1 MFYRLKIN
9 VIDDENPWVDI
20 NKLQSPSNEAEMR
33 LTAPT
38 IPTTCAKADD
48 DYVNSTLDKDPSQ
61 IFNDNEVF
69 MTRSMARG
77 LVDEHGFKPNSF
89 GYRRNR
95 AVSITF
101 YSKQNGSR
109 KMRQESVGYLREM
122 HQNQVRV
129 WYPDL
134 HQSEWIPVG
143 SRRLRVMTEEEEKN
157 ILSNSSIDFS
167 VQEVPPTVNT
177 LKGKEKEDTAAFI
190 MPLNKNANIPRVN
203 HLKKTNDN
211 VPMLNIIETTNKKGA
226 KAKQKKA
233 IQDEEIC
240 MIQKVA
246 PLSGKCTTSDSV
258 EKGTTPASAVKSAKE
273 ITSDDNVATNNEFL
287 TTGAFAT
294 RRAMRQLKDK
304 NGFTPNP
311 YGYTNG
317 LAVEVLN
324 TRSGKTKFWECGKLV
339 AMRPGHVRVHY
350 EGWADIY
357 DEWIMVGSRRIRVS
371 NSIELEKQSEDGAF
385 DIKKGLRSNDLLVA
399 ESNPELM
406 DESKRNHKHQI
417 VRPQDYQD
425 LGMLVNIEELAV
437 KEAQKKERRGKKNP
451 QDETAGPILTDVLDN
466 ISTLSEAEEG
476 EYLPELQNP
485 APKSFKKKTQ
495 RLFTKKKHQ
504 VVASNCTTSCANNP
518 LQSDND
524 DSPAN
529 NKQIISLRLAQA
541 EASKNYKFVANVYGY
556 DYMQH
561 VTVLHLD
568 KKLYEGRLV
577 SMHKNKVKIHY
588 CGWLDSFDEYITL
601 GSRRLQAIENDH
613 EVQCIEPNYQQ
624 RYEQIL
630 TEKAQMTSEDATTNL
645 ENIAT
650 TSQPLINRF
659 SRKRLT
665 LDDIDSEPEFKEN
678 DINYHKDP
686 TDANTESKFLFLFT
700 SWKVEK

>member
-1 MFYRLKIN
+1 M
-9 VIDDENPWVDI
+9 
-20 NKLQSPSNEAEMR
+20 PSNSN
-33 LTAPT
+33 
-38 IPTTCAKADD
+38 IHIIGSKADD
-48 DYVNSTLDKDPSQ
+48 DYVSSTLDKDPSQ
-61 IFNDNEVF
+61 IFNNNEVF

-109 KMRQESVGYLREM
+109 KTKQESVGYLREM
-122 HQNQVRV
+122 HQDQVRV
-129 WYPDL
+129 WYPEL

-157 ILSNSSIDFS
+157 ILSNNSIDFN
-167 VQEVPPTVNT
+167 VQEVPPTVNK
-177 LKGKEKEDTAAFI
+177 LKGKEKEDAANSVAPDKNGKIQPAHIPEKTTRNVTMSNTAQ
-190 MPLNKNANIPRVN
+190 NN
-203 HLKKTNDN
+203 T
-211 VPMLNIIETTNKKGA
+211 KKGA

-233 IQDEEIC
+233 SQDKE
-240 MIQKVA
+240 V
-246 PLSGKCTTSDSV
+246 CTTHKNTSHTSIH
-258 EKGTTPASAVKSAKE
+258 TTVDNSERENTDTIIAKLSKEAAPSEDMSA
-273 ITSDDNVATNNEFL
+273 NNEFL

-317 LAVEVLN
+317 LAVEILN

-371 NSIELEKQSEDGAF
+371 NNVESEESSKTCALDV
-385 DIKKGLRSNDLLVA
+385 KKAVKSNDLLIT
-399 ESNPELM
+399 ETNPELM
-406 DESKRNHKHQI
+406 DESRRNHKHQI
-417 VRPQDYQD
+417 VRPQDYQN
-425 LGMLVNIEELAV
+425 LGMLVNVEELTV
-437 KEAQKKERRGKKNP
+437 KQTQKKDRHNKKKP
-451 QDETAGPILTDVLDN
+451 QDEIDDLAPAEIIDTSA
-466 ISTLSEAEEG
+466 TLSEDEET
-476 EYLPELQNP
+476 EYSPDLKNHGP
-485 APKSFKKKTQ
+485 KKTRKKTKQ
-495 RLFTKKKHQ
+495 LSTKKNHQ
-504 VVASNCTTSCANNP
+504 LVTNNCATPHANNTS
-518 LQSDND
+518 QSVNKENSAND
-524 DSPAN
+524 
-529 NKQIISLRLAQA
+529 KQIISLRLAQA

-588 CGWLDSFDEYITL
+588 CGWLDSFDEYVTL

-624 RYEQIL
+624 RCEQML
-630 TEKAQMTSEDATTNL
+630 TDKVHMISEDTTPGL

-650 TSQPLINRF
+650 TSNQPLINRF

-665 LDDIDSEPEFKEN
+665 LDDIDSEAEFREK
-678 DINYHKDP
+678 DIEYHKDQ
-686 TDANTESKFLFLFT
+686 TDNNAESKSFYVQIGRTKSNFM
-700 SWKVEK
+700 